1 MTLPGSAAD
10 VLADHVLFEIES
22 IDRMYLNLCQS
33 RLQHGAGVA
42 AFFVGHRG
50 YRFAS
55 SALMAPM
62 TAAFTADISHFIAA
76 RGLDLVRF
84 APGQR
89 KDQVTAG
96 YLQRAEL
103 DDRGLVPAQVL
114 YVGVAQEKQ
123 KVFRTSKRRNPVTG
137 ATYPWLVPGSGV
149 INQYYFY
156 CVDEDFGP
164 VCVKFS
170 GYFPYTGR
178 LILNGNE
185 YAKRQAAKAGIGFV
199 PLDNA
204 FAAVDDVAAVQA
216 ICDGLDE
223 EKITAPAARLLAIL
237 PYPFTAGDTA
247 AGYRY
252 ELSVLQAEFSLTQ
265 MLDAP
270 VTGRIF
276 FDQLIRDNLDL
287 GRPDQVSL
295 IFDRRIVR
303 KGKRATPGPVPHPRH
318 HRRGHPEPA
327 RGLQELENQA
337 IPQAG
342 QSAQNGNHDQRRAQ
356 SAHVRVNVCKAP
368 PKAHRLASRM
378 SWTWSAA

>member
-1 MTLPGSAAD
+1 MTLPRSAAD
-10 VLADHVLFEIES
+10 VLADHVLFEIEA
-22 IDRMYLNLCQS
+22 IDRMYLNLYQP
-33 RLQHGAGVA
+33 RLQHGAGIA

-50 YRFAS
+50 HRFAS

-62 TAAFTADISHFIAA
+62 TAAFTADIGHFIAA

-149 INQYYFY
+149 VNQYYFY
-156 CVDEDFGP
+156 CVDEEFGP

-185 YAKRQAAKAGIGFV
+185 YAKRQAAKAGIGFT

-216 ICDGLDE
+216 ICDGLDRGHDHR
-223 EKITAPAARLLAIL
+223 AGRPAAGDPAL
-237 PYPFTAGDTA
+237 PVHRG
-247 AGYRY
+247 GHR
-252 ELSVLQAEFSLTQ
+252 
-265 MLDAP
+265 
-270 VTGRIF
+270 GRI
-276 FDQLIRDNLDL
+276 
-287 GRPDQVSL
+287 
-295 IFDRRIVR
+295 
-303 KGKRATPGPVPHPRH
+303 PV
-318 HRRGHPEPA
+318 
-327 RGLQELENQA
+327 
-337 IPQAG
+337 
-342 QSAQNGNHDQRRAQ
+342 
-356 SAHVRVNVCKAP
+356 
-368 PKAHRLASRM
+368 
-378 SWTWSAA
+378 

>member
-1 MTLPGSAAD
+1 MTLPRSAAD
-10 VLADHVLFEIES
+10 VLADHVLFEIEAM
-22 IDRMYLNLCQS
+22 DRMYLNLYQP
-33 RLQHGAGVA
+33 RLQHGAGIA
-42 AFFVGHRG
+42 AFIVGHRG
-50 YRFAS
+50 HRFAS

-62 TAAFTADISHFIAA
+62 TRAFVADIGHFVAA

-89 KDQVTAG
+89 KDLVTAG
-96 YLQRAEL
+96 YLQRAEV
-103 DDRGLVPAQVL
+103 DDRGLVPDQVL

-137 ATYPWLVPGSGV
+137 ASYPWLVPGSGV

-185 YAKRQAAKAGIGFV
+185 YAKRQAAKAGIGFI

-223 EKITAPAARLLAIL
+223 AKITALAARLLAML

-252 ELSVLQAEFSLTQ
+252 ELSVLQAEFSVTQ
-265 MLDAP
+265 TLDAP

-276 FDQLIRDNLDL
+276 FEQLIRDNLDI
-287 GRPDQVSL
+287 GRPDRVGL
-295 IFDRRIVR
+295 VFGRRVR
-303 KGKRATPGPVPHPRH
+303 GGRKRPTPGRFRTRVITDGVTPS
-318 HRRGHPEPA
+318 
-327 RGLQELENQA
+327 L
-337 IPQAG
+337 
-342 QSAQNGNHDQRRAQ
+342 
-356 SAHVRVNVCKAP
+356 HVDYC
-368 PKAHRLASRM
+368 
-378 SWTWSAA
+378 

>member
-114 YVGVAQEKQ
+114 YVGVAQEK
-123 KVFRTSKRRNPVTG
+123 
-137 ATYPWLVPGSGV
+137 
-149 INQYYFY
+149 
-156 CVDEDFGP
+156 
-164 VCVKFS
+164 
-170 GYFPYTGR
+170 
-178 LILNGNE
+178 
-185 YAKRQAAKAGIGFV
+185 
-199 PLDNA
+199 
-204 FAAVDDVAAVQA
+204 
-216 ICDGLDE
+216 
-223 EKITAPAARLLAIL
+223 
-237 PYPFTAGDTA
+237 
-247 AGYRY
+247 
-252 ELSVLQAEFSLTQ
+252 
-265 MLDAP
+265 
-270 VTGRIF
+270 
-276 FDQLIRDNLDL
+276 
-287 GRPDQVSL
+287 
-295 IFDRRIVR
+295 
-303 KGKRATPGPVPHPRH
+303 
-318 HRRGHPEPA
+318 
-327 RGLQELENQA
+327 
-337 IPQAG
+337 
-342 QSAQNGNHDQRRAQ
+342 
-356 SAHVRVNVCKAP
+356 
-368 PKAHRLASRM
+368 
-378 SWTWSAA
+378 